1 MVRIDCHPIKLFMF
15 HTFYLNSSGGN
26 VKCIKQRPK
35 RGNKN
40 IQKGRK
46 QKLVKNGEL
55 GLERITPRKDKSK
68 EDDSDGS
75 QLLLSPSLKYALA
88 TTIANKYIDPK
99 TKRKYQAYTAF
110 QILVQPGSYKIGP
123 PSQPGIAKPIDP
135 HLDHDTAEWV
145 TKERGATVLCAL
157 LIRLETL

>member
-1 MVRIDCHPIKLFMF
+1 MK
-15 HTFYLNSSGGN
+15 
-26 VKCIKQRPK
+26 
-35 RGNKN
+35 
-40 IQKGRK
+40 
-46 QKLVKNGEL
+46 GEL

-88 TTIANKYIDPK
+88 TTIANKYEYIDPK

-157 LIRLETL
+157 LVRLETL